1 MAIKLAIDKQSKVP
15 YYHQLKQAIMTAIE
29 HGNLKAG
36 DMLPGEFS
44 LAEQLGISRLVVHRA
59 LREMVA
65 DGVLERKRAVGTFV
79 ATPVKREFL
88 VEGSLFSLS
97 EGLAKNELEFS
108 NRILTQEVIP
118 AKGEVMQAL
127 KLSEGARVVHL
138 VSLRCIKE
146 LPFAVEEMFFPYER
160 FPLMANQN
168 LNNASTYAT
177 LGRLYDSYPHEAI
190 DRVSA
195 DSATRQEASLLEL
208 RMNHPVLKLRRIA
221 MNKTG
226 EPIEYAVVAFHAD
239 RYQIVSKVRKTRYLT
254 S

>member
-1 MAIKLAIDKQSKVP
+1 MEINFAIDRQSKVP
-15 YYHQLKQAIMTAIE
+15 YYHQLKQAVMTAIE
-29 HGNLKAG
+29 LGNLKPG

-65 DGVLERKRAVGTFV
+65 DGILERKRAVGTFV
-79 ATPVKREFL
+79 ALPVKREFL

-118 AKGEVMQAL
+118 AAGEAMQAL
-127 KLSEGARVVHL
+127 KLAEGAQVVHL
-138 VSLRCIKE
+138 VSLRSIRK
-146 LPFAVEEMFFPYER
+146 LPFAVEEMFFPYDR
-160 FPLMANQN
+160 FPDMATHD
-168 LNNASTYAT
+168 LNNASTYAV
-177 LGRLYDSYPHEAI
+177 LGKLYDAYPHEAI

-195 DSATRQEASLLEL
+195 DGATRQEASSLDV
-208 RMNHPVLKLRRIA
+208 RINHPVLKLKRIA
-221 MNKTG
+221 LNKSG

-239 RYQIVSKVRKTRYLT
+239 RYQIVSRVRR
-254 S
+254 SG